1 MNRRITFNIIYL
13 TSTLIVLL
21 IFAALVYRWYNV
33 ILEDAKLSHQ
43 KQQLEMSKISA
54 MGIQIFFNHLIAEM
68 SVGQDGGSISP
79 NEINNMPIVFFQ
91 HFLNEGI
98 DGIYFISNGRIE
110 VFSGSTPSD
119 QEIKD
124 VIKFR
129 NRDIYFTN
137 IFRKDSLS
145 NEKYFFLCKK
155 LNPEFRESKIS
166 FLKINFDYI
175 IEKYLLPLQL
185 TKSDFAWILNDE
197 GTLIYHSEHE
207 DMILRNIFESTDECS
222 DCHKSFEMQKNML
235 VNKSGYGEY
244 IIADGPSKIM
254 AYSPIKIADRY
265 WYLAIST
272 YLPNV
277 ISSLKSKLNLLILT
291 SALIFIIIMGFT
303 IFNYRSNLGRIKA
316 DEERKRTLQEM
327 KFQEDLNHVSRLA
340 SLGELVDTVAHEI
353 NTPTGIISIQ
363 ADALK
368 IKSSGNHL
376 AEEIEIIQKQVNRI
390 SNYTRSLLN
399 YSKRLPFNP
408 QLTNIISA
416 IDDSVFLLAHRFR
429 EKKIKLIKDYGTS
442 LPELMIDRVQ
452 IEQVFINILNNAFN
466 SMTEEDSIN
475 ITVKENLSES
485 ESSHAPGGII
495 IQIKNSGEKIPE
507 NIINQIFEPFF
518 TTKHGSD
525 GTGLGLSIS
534 KKIIL
539 RHGGSITAENTE
551 TGPMFTIKLPYKFTQ
566 VY

>member
-1 MNRRITFNIIYL
+1 MNRRITFNITYL
-13 TSTLIVLL
+13 ASTLIVLL
-21 IFAALVYRWYNV
+21 IFGALVYRWYNV
-33 ILEDAKLSHQ
+33 ILDDAKLSHQ

-54 MGIQIFFNHLIAEM
+54 MGIQIFFDHLISEM
-68 SVGQDGGSISP
+68 NIGRDSASISL
-79 NEINNMPIVFFQ
+79 NEIKNVPAVLFQ
-91 HFLNEGI
+91 HFLNDGI
-98 DGIYFISNGRIE
+98 DGIYFTGNDRTDVI
-110 VFSGSTPSD
+110 SGSDPSE

-124 VIKFR
+124 VVKFR
-129 NRDIYFTN
+129 TADIYFTN
-137 IFRKDSLS
+137 IFKEDSLS
-145 NEKYFFLCKK
+145 TKKYLFLCKK
-155 LNPEFRESKIS
+155 LNPEFKDSKIF

-175 IEKYLLPLQL
+175 IEKYLVPLQL

-197 GTLIYHSEHE
+197 GTLIYHPEHE
-207 DMILRNIFESTDECS
+207 DMILRNIFESTAECG

-235 VNKSGYGEY
+235 VQKSGYGEY
-244 IIADGPSKIM
+244 VIGDEPSKIM

-272 YLPNV
+272 YLPDV
-277 ISSLKSKLNLLILT
+277 ISALKSKLNLLIIT

-327 KFQEDLNHVSRLA
+327 KFQEELNHVSKLA
-340 SLGELVDTVAHEI
+340 SLGELVDTVAHEV

-363 ADALK
+363 ADTLK
-368 IKSSGNHL
+368 IKSPGNHL
-376 AEEIEIIQKQVNRI
+376 SEEIEIIKKQVERI

-408 QLTNIISA
+408 QLTHIISVV
-416 IDDSVFLLAHRFR
+416 DDSVFLLAHRFR
-429 EKKIKLIKDYGTS
+429 EKKIKLIKDYDPS
-442 LPELMIDRVQ
+442 LTELMIDRVQ
-452 IEQVFINILNNAFN
+452 IEQVFVNILNNAFD
-466 SMTEEDSIN
+466 SMNEGGSIN
-475 ITVKENLSES
+475 ITIKENLFES
-485 ESSHAPGGII
+485 ENHKAASGII

-507 NIINQIFEPFF
+507 NIITQIFEPFF
-518 TTKHGSD
+518 TTKFGSS

-539 RHGGSITAENTE
+539 RHGGSIAAENTE
-551 TGPMFTIKLPYKFTQ
+551 IGPMFTIKLPYKFTQ

>member
-13 TSTLIVLL
+13 ASTLIVLL

-33 ILEDAKLSHQ
+33 ILEDAKFSHQ

-54 MGIQIFFNHLIAEM
+54 MGIQIFFNHLISEM
-68 SVGQDGGSISP
+68 NVGQDGASISP
-79 NEINNMPIVFFQ
+79 NKSNNLPMVFSQ

-98 DGIYFISNGRIE
+98 DGIYFTGNGRTDVI
-110 VFSGSTPSD
+110 SGLKPSEN
-119 QEIKD
+119 EIKD

-129 NRDIYFTN
+129 TADIYFTD
-137 IFRKDSLS
+137 IFKEDSLS
-145 NEKYFFLCKK
+145 NKKYLFLCKK
-155 LNPEFRESKIS
+155 LNPEFRDSKIF

-175 IEKYLLPLQL
+175 IQKYLLPLQL

-197 GTLIYHSEHE
+197 GTLIYHPEHE
-207 DMILRNIFESTDECS
+207 DMILRNIFESADECGN
-222 DCHKSFEMQKNML
+222 CHKSFEMQKKML

-244 IIADGPSKIM
+244 IIGDEPSKIM
-254 AYSPIKIADRY
+254 AYSPIKIADNY

-277 ISSLKSKLNLLILT
+277 IASLKSKLNLLILS
-291 SALIFIIIMGFT
+291 SALIFIIIIGFT

-340 SLGELVDTVAHEI
+340 SLGELVDTVAHEV

-376 AEEIEIIQKQVNRI
+376 AEEIEIIKKQVNRI

-399 YSKRLPFNP
+399 YSKRLPFKP
-408 QLTNIISA
+408 QLTNIISV

-429 EKKIKLIKDYGTS
+429 EKKIKLIKDYNDS
-442 LPELMIDRVQ
+442 FPELMIDRVQ
-452 IEQVFINILNNAFN
+452 IEQVFINILNNAFD
-466 SMTEEDSIN
+466 SMNEGGSIN
-475 ITVKENLSES
+475 ITVKKNLSEHK
-485 ESSHAPGGII
+485 SSNVSAGIL
-495 IQIKNSGEKIPE
+495 IQIKNNGEKIPE

-534 KKIIL
+534 KKIIV
-539 RHGGSITAENTE
+539 RHAGSIIAENTE
-551 TGPMFTIKLPYKFTQ
+551 SGPIFTIKLPYKFFQ
-566 VY
+566 AV

>member
-1 MNRRITFNIIYL
+1 L
-13 TSTLIVLL
+13 D
-21 IFAALVYRWYNV
+21 
-33 ILEDAKLSHQ
+33 DAKLSHQ

-54 MGIQIFFNHLIAEM
+54 MGVQIFFNHLISEM
-68 SVGQDGGSISP
+68 NVGCDSALVSLS
-79 NEINNMPIVFFQ
+79 EIKNIPIVLFE

-98 DGIYFISNGRIE
+98 DGIYFITGNGRTDVI
-110 VFSGSTPSD
+110 SGSNPTE

-124 VIKFR
+124 VMKFR
-129 NRDIYFTN
+129 TADIYFTN
-137 IFRKDSLS
+137 IFKEDSLS
-145 NEKYFFLCKK
+145 NKKYLFLCKK
-155 LNPEFRESKIS
+155 LNPEFRDSKIF

-175 IEKYLLPLQL
+175 IQKYLLPLQL

-197 GTLIYHSEHE
+197 GTLIYHPEHE
-207 DMILRNIFESTDECS
+207 DMILRNIFESTAECG

-235 VNKSGYGEY
+235 VQKSGYGEY
-244 IIADGPSKIM
+244 VIGDEPSKIM
-254 AYSPIKIADRY
+254 AYSPIKIADRH

-277 ISSLKSKLNLLILT
+277 ISALKSKLNLLILT

-327 KFQEDLNHVSRLA
+327 KFQEDLNHVSKLA
-340 SLGELVDTVAHEI
+340 SLGELVDTVAHEV

-368 IKSSGNHL
+368 IKSLGNHL
-376 AEEIEIIQKQVNRI
+376 AEEIEIIKKQVDRI

-408 QLTNIISA
+408 QLTNIISV

-429 EKKIKLIKDYGTS
+429 EKKIKFIKDYGTTF
-442 LPELMIDRVQ
+442 PELMIDRVQ
-452 IEQVFINILNNAFN
+452 IEQVFINILNNAFD
-466 SMTEEDSIN
+466 SMNEGGSIN

-485 ESSHAPGGII
+485 ESSKAPGGVI

-518 TTKHGSD
+518 TTKHESD

-539 RHGGSITAENTE
+539 RHGGSIIAENTE